1 MKRSRALNRFKRF
14 TAKRKRRSLR
24 AEVPTLSE
32 NAPRI
37 IKPLKHVDQLRA
49 EAIEKEV
56 LLDLSEPSLII

>member
-1 MKRSRALNRFKRF
+1 MPNGGLMQRSRALNRFKRF

-24 AEVPTLSE
+24 SEVPSLSE

-37 IKPLKHVDQLRA
+37 IKPLKHVDQLRE

-56 LLDLSEPSLII
+56 LMDL